1 MLAFLLLTATN
12 LEIVEL
18 IIELKKK
25 NRSMTKE

>member
-18 IIELKKK
+18 IIELKKY
-25 NRSMTKE
+25 RSMTKE